1 MKQRERDVERAP
13 RVRAELAA
21 TLAGLTDPAAVDAF
35 LDDLCSPAEI
45 EALADRWSVVPL
57 LDGGMSYRQVQEATG
72 VSVTTVGRIARYLE
86 GGAGGY
92 RTAPGGAMCG
102 GDLCTQLICCDCCCE
117 CMGGDLIPCC

>member
-57 LDGGMSYRQVQEATG
+57 LAQGMPYRRIYEVTG
-72 VSVTTVGRIARYLE
+72 VSVTTVGRIAKCLD
-86 GGAGGY
+86 GGSGGY
-92 RTAPGGAMCG
+92 RAALEHHPGREHAPPAGAA
-102 GDLCTQLICCDCCCE
+102 
-117 CMGGDLIPCC
+117 PA